1 MKPSE
6 YIDRVLNES
15 FKFTNE
21 QEKALRSAWGTWTGY
36 ITDPFRHDNIDSGD
50 DYAEKCDEA
59 DDALL
64 TDLARGVIKQHP
76 ELAEKEEEIKEW
88 IREY

>member
-1 MKPSE
+1 MKSSE

-36 ITDPFRHDNIDSGD
+36 ITDPFRHDNIPICRMIPR
-50 DYAEKCDEA
+50 K
-59 DDALL
+59 
-64 TDLARGVIKQHP
+64 VN
-76 ELAEKEEEIKEW
+76 
-88 IREY
+88 

>member
-15 FKFTNE
+15 FKFTSE
-21 QEKALRSAWGTWTGY
+21 QEKALRSAWGTWQGY
-36 ITDPFRHDNIDSGD
+36 ITDPFRHDHIDTD
-50 DYAEKCDEA
+50 ADYDKNCEES

-76 ELAEKEEEIKEW
+76 ELVDKEEEIKEW